1 MGVAVTDTVEERLRA
16 LAERGYEPLLAKTS
30 GTLAI
35 DLRGGSQPDRW
46 TMTVDKGMI
55 SVARGETEAD
65 ATITVDR
72 SLFEQMLQGHANAM
86 AAVLRGAATISG
98 DLELLLSIQR
108 IFPGPDGA
116 GADKGTAQP

>member
-1 MGVAVTDTVEERLRA
+1 
-16 LAERGYEPLLAKTS
+16 
-30 GTLAI
+30 
-35 DLRGGSQPDRW
+35 
-46 TMTVDKGMI
+46 MTVDKGMV

-116 GADKGTAQP
+116 GADKDTAQP

>member
-1 MGVAVTDTVEERLRA
+1 VEVAVTDMVEEHLRG

-30 GTLAI
+30 GTLVV
-35 DLRGGSQPDRW
+35 DLLGGAQPDRW
-46 TMTVDKGMI
+46 TMTVDKGMV
-55 SVARGETEAD
+55 SLARGGTDAD

-72 SLFEQMLQGHANAM
+72 SLFEQMLQGHVNAM
-86 AAVLRGAATISG
+86 AAVLRGAVTISG
-98 DLELLLSIQR
+98 DLQLLLSIQR

>member
-1 MGVAVTDTVEERLRA
+1 MVEEHLRG

-30 GTLAI
+30 GTLVV
-35 DLRGGSQPDRW
+35 DLLGGAQPDRW
-46 TMTVDKGMI
+46 TMTVDKGMV
-55 SVARGETEAD
+55 SLARGGTDAD

-72 SLFEQMLQGHANAM
+72 SLFEQMLQGHVNAM
-86 AAVLRGAATISG
+86 AAVLRGAVTISG
-98 DLELLLSIQR
+98 DLQLLLSIQR